1 MRTKLITAMLVGAMT
16 TAAAAPDVQVHGVG
30 YEIQASSPEVRVGAS
45 GAVTLELRAADG
57 RKINDDYP
65 IKIAV
70 AASDGVAVAKT
81 TLEGTDAVAHD
92 ERHAAFAI
100 GVAGKSAGERR
111 LDLDIRFAVCSS
123 VACEL
128 QHRTVAVPITVR

>member
-1 MRTKLITAMLVGAMT
+1 MRTKLIIATIVGFMASAT
-16 TAAAAPDVQVHGVG
+16 AAPDVQVRGVG
-30 YEIQASSPEVRVGAS
+30 YEIQASSPDVRVGAF
-45 GAVTLELRAADG
+45 GTITLDLRAADG

-70 AASDGVAVAKT
+70 AAPDGLAVAKA
-81 TLEGTDAVAHD
+81 TLESADAVARD

-100 GVAGKSAGERR
+100 GVAGTSAGDRR
-111 LDLDIRFAVCSS
+111 LDLDIRFAVCSD